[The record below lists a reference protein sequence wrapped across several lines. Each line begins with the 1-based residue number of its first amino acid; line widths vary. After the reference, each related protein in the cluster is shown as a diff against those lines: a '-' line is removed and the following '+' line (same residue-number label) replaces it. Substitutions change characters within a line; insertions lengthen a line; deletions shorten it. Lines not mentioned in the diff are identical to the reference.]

1 MHEGEIEHTID
12 VNIITEAS
20 IFETFTD
27 YSDIKLQKI
36 FTLMKRK
43 VSKYEQNF
51 DITQEFTVETS
62 KQQRRWN
69 ELNYSKNI
77 VENIISKRAQKYLV
91 PVDGYDIGH
100 SHAPNRIPNAGRPY
114 RAWYTD
120 GIHHGW
126 DVGSKFG
133 EEVISIDDGVVVRVV
148 PEFEWSDFDR
158 IVHGNSL
165 TEEQKV
171 KNLDIL
177 RWKQVWVKTSRWDI
191 VLYSHLDDI
200 YTHIV
205 EWAVVR
211 RGSPIGTIGATGV
224 PDKNY
229 TNYHLHFAIH
239 KNPYNHSTAGTYG
252 FDDYLHWDWYYKWL
266 SLHEVLEK
274 QSELFE

>member
-114 RAWYTD
+114 RA
-120 GIHHGW
+120 
-126 DVGSKFG
+126 
-133 EEVISIDDGVVVRVV
+133 
-148 PEFEWSDFDR
+148 
-158 IVHGNSL
+158 
-165 TEEQKV
+165 
-171 KNLDIL
+171 
-177 RWKQVWVKTSRWDI
+177 
-191 VLYSHLDDI
+191 
-200 YTHIV
+200 
-205 EWAVVR
+205 
-211 RGSPIGTIGATGV
+211 
-224 PDKNY
+224 
-229 TNYHLHFAIH
+229 
-239 KNPYNHSTAGTYG
+239 
-252 FDDYLHWDWYYKWL
+252 
-266 SLHEVLEK
+266 
-274 QSELFE
+274 